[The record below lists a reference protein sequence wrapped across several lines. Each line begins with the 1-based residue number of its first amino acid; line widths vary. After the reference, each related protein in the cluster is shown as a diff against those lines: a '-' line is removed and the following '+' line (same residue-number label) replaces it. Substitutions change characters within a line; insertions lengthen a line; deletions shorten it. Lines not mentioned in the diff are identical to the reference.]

1 MVARLPLY
9 SQPGDATT
17 QRYLVRD
24 DRVELLDER
33 DGWVQVRYDNP
44 TRGAVLGWVN
54 TQP

>member
-1 MVARLPLY
+1 
-9 SQPGDATT
+9 
-17 QRYLVRD
+17 VRD